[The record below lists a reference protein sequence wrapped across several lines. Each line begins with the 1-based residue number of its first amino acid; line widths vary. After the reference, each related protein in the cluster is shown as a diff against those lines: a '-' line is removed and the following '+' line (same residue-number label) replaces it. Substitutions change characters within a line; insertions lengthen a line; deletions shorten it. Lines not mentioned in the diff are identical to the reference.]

1 VPELKDKRLLIIG
14 LDCAPPSLIFDRA
27 DKLPNLNRL
36 MTDGVSGPLRSCDPP
51 ITIPAWMVMATGKD
65 PGQLGLYGFGTGVA
79 MNTTRCGLLIPP
91 AVKEKNCLGLLRRTG
106 PGKHTGQRAAQ
117 LSSEP
122 VRGKLIS
129 CIYHPVQR
137 PSLYLSDGATPGYR
151 R

>member
-65 PGQLGLYGFGTGVA
+65 PGQLGLYGFRHRRGYEYNKMWIANST
-79 MNTTRCGLLIPP
+79 CG
-91 AVKEKNCLGLLRRTG
+91 
-106 PGKHTGQRAAQ
+106 
-117 LSSEP
+117 
-122 VRGKLIS
+122 
-129 CIYHPVQR
+129 
-137 PSLYLSDGATPGYR
+137 
-151 R
+151 